1 MTGSGSLIA
10 SVRHPSVP
18 ARTMAAMDARN
29 LAAGPR
35 RSRRLDLADPA
46 LWAWAVVVVMLA
58 VPAAQ
63 TLA

>member
-1 MTGSGSLIA
+1 ME
-10 SVRHPSVP
+10 
-18 ARTMAAMDARN
+18 ARN
-29 LAAGPR
+29 LSAGPR
-35 RSRRLDLADPA
+35 RSRWLDLADPA